1 MKRLL
6 ATTLGALALSVGA
19 LVAAGTPA
27 LAEWPERP
35 IKVIVPYSPGGSPD
49 QLTRK
54 FAAVLAENNILPE
67 PVNVV
72 NVQGHFSVGAT
83 EAKNAKP
90 DGYTFLFLHA
100 ALMSAE
106 VVNPDS
112 GVSWR
117 NYDPVAKTSNFGLT
131 IVTHA
136 DQPYTTLPEL
146 MEATAQDGHDIKFGV
161 NLGAINHLTYIDLMD
176 AWPGSDFK
184 LVQAGGGGKQ
194 YPMLKGGQL
203 QAGIMTSQDILTFQ
217 DPDIRVL
224 GYSGPARLGALP
236 DTPTFR
242 EQGIEAGI
250 TYDYWWFA
258 PVGTPSEAI
267 EGFAAALEKA
277 IQTDD
282 MKNWLEA
289 KGLTDDF
296 LKGELLQADLETSWE
311 KIVPIANKAKAA
323 LSK

>member
-1 MKRLL
+1 MLNLVKL
-6 ATTLGALALSVGA
+6 TLGAAVLSGAVLAGSTSIA
-19 LVAAGTPA
+19 VAD
-27 LAEWPERP
+27 WPERP

-54 FAAVLAENNILPE
+54 FSAVLAENGILAE

-83 EAKNAKP
+83 EAKNADP

-194 YPMLKGGQL
+194 YPMLKGGEL

-224 GYSGPARLGALP
+224 GYSGPDRLGALP
-236 DTPTFR
+236 DVPTFR
-242 EQGIEAGI
+242 ELGIEAGI

-258 PVGTPSEAI
+258 PIGTPQEAVD
-267 EGFAAALEKA
+267 GMAAALEAA
-277 IQTDD
+277 IQTGD
-282 MKNWLEA
+282 MQAWLEA
-289 KGLTDDF
+289 KGLTDDY
-296 LKGELLQADLETSWE
+296 LRGADLTADLEASWE
-311 KIVPIANKAKAA
+311 RIVPIANKAKTA
-323 LSK
+323 LNR

>member
-1 MKRLL
+1 MHSTI
-6 ATTLGALALSVGA
+6 ATSIGAIAISAGLVISGVG
-19 LVAAGTPA
+19 VTEAA
-27 LAEWPERP
+27 WPERP

-54 FAAVLAENNILPE
+54 FSAVIADNSLLSE

-72 NVQGHFSVGAT
+72 NVEGHFSVGAT

-136 DQPYTTLPEL
+136 DSPWKTLPEL
-146 MEATAQDGHDIKFGV
+146 MEATAVEGHDIKFGV

-194 YPMLKGGQL
+194 YPLLKGGQL
-203 QAGIMTSQDILTFQ
+203 EAGIMTSQDILTFQ
-217 DPDIRVL
+217 DPDIHVL
-224 GYSGPARLGALP
+224 GYSGPDRLAALP
-236 DTPTFR
+236 DIPTFR
-242 EQGIEAGI
+242 ETGIEAGI

-258 PVGTPSEAI
+258 PVGTPPEAI
-267 EGFAAALEKA
+267 ESFAAALENA

-282 MKNWLEA
+282 MQEWLTA

-296 LKGELLQADLETSWE
+296 LKGAELQADLEASWE
-311 KIVPIANKAKAA
+311 KIVPIANKAKSA
-323 LSK
+323 LNK

>member
-1 MKRLL
+1 MSNKIK
-6 ATTLGALALSVGA
+6 TVIGACAISVGLA
-19 LVAAGTPA
+19 MSGIGAAQA
-27 LAEWPERP
+27 DWPERP

-54 FAAVLAENNILPE
+54 FSAVLAENGFLSE

-72 NVQGHFSVGAT
+72 NVEGHFSVGAT
-83 EAKNAKP
+83 EAKNARP

-117 NYDPVAKTSNFGLT
+117 NYAPVAKTSNFGLT
-131 IVTHA
+131 IVVN
-136 DQPYTTLPEL
+136 QSSPWKTLPEL
-146 MEATAQDGHDIKFGV
+146 MAATVGDHDIKFGV

-184 LVQAGGGGKQ
+184 LVQVGGGGKQ
-194 YPMLKGGQL
+194 YPQLKGGHI

-217 DPDIRVL
+217 DPDLRVL

-236 DTPTFR
+236 EIPTFR
-242 EQGIEAGI
+242 EAGVEAGI

-258 PVGTPSEAI
+258 PKGTPQEAI
-267 EGFAAALEKA
+267 DGFAAALEKA
-277 IQTDD
+277 IASDD
-282 MKNWLEA
+282 MQKWLDA

-296 LKGELLQADLETSWE
+296 LKGPELVADIEATWE
-311 KIVPIANKAKAA
+311 KIVPIAEKAKSA
-323 LSK
+323 LKKK